1 MTWNEMLQNEIN
13 QDYYANGIAP
23 FLKEEYEKYECYPPK
38 ENIFSAFYSI
48 PSPEDVKVIIIGQDP
63 YHEPGQANGLAF
75 SVQHDCL
82 NPPSLKNIITE
93 IYDNYSASAKKEC
106 NDIDDG
112 DLTFLAEQGVLL
124 LNATLTVRKGEANSH
139 ANCGW
144 QIFTDN
150 IIRQIC
156 ELGNPLVFMLWGK
169 FAQKKENLIMNTSN
183 TKTLVLKT
191 SHPSPFSANRGF
203 LGCKHFAKCNSFLV
217 KNGISEINWLK
228 RPENL
233 IKNEI
238 PKETVISDIVEEHED
253 NITYECDCCLDE
265 EQYYNNLYEEN
276 CYTYSDIPTYEG
288 QVCKTISSE
297 ESYVFE

>member
-1 MTWNEMLQNEIN
+1 MTWNEMLQNEIK

-93 IYDNYSASAKKEC
+93 VYDNYPASAKKEH

-124 LNATLTVRKGEANSH
+124 LNATLTVRKGEANAH

-150 IIRQIC
+150 IIKQIC

-183 TKTLVLKT
+183 NNILVLKT
-191 SHPSPFSANRGF
+191 THPSPFSANKGF
-203 LGCKHFAKCNSFLV
+203 LGCKHFSKCNKFLA
-217 KNGISEINWLK
+217 KNNLKEINWLK
-228 RPENL
+228 RQNIEQKEETTSFVDETECEN
-233 IKNEI
+233 NMTFSCE
-238 PKETVISDIVEEHED
+238 
-253 NITYECDCCLDE
+253 CCLDE
-265 EQYYNNLYEEN
+265 EQYYENMYQEN
-276 CYTYSDIPTYEG
+276 CSSLYDIPTYEG
-288 QVCKTISSE
+288 QVCKPMSTE
-297 ESYVFE
+297 EYYVFE